1 MSAFSSVE
9 VVGGGLIGTSI
20 ALKLA
25 KNGVQVRVR
34 DVVPGHEKIA
44 NSLLGSALLA
54 FEEPVDCVIVAI
66 PVDALASVISD
77 ALISNPHS
85 IVIDIGSIKTKVIH
99 EVWTNIKNL
108 PNHGELLERY
118 VPTHP
123 MAGREVTGPEGA
135 RSDLFEGRVW
145 AITPHTST
153 LRANIVLVAEM
164 VAELG
169 AMSCE
174 LTPEAHDRQVAMTSH
189 LPQLL
194 ASLLA
199 STLHSPMELAGQG
212 LRDMTRLAHSDALMW
227 APIFE
232 GNQEEVLP
240 LLDEIVK
247 SINDLKDKKFNRDSV
262 LALMN
267 RGLEGASLVPGKHG
281 GVPRNYGVLS
291 VVIPDR
297 AGQLAALFNHCAE
310 GEINIEDL
318 RIEHSPG
325 QETGLITLY
334 VKPGDLST
342 LNNHLSILGW
352 DVTELS
358 KGV

>member
-25 KNGVQVRVR
+25 KNGVGVRVS
-34 DVVPGHEKIA
+34 DVQPGREKVA
-44 NSLLGSALLA
+44 NSLLGSSLLA
-54 FEEPVDCVIVAI
+54 TSSSVECVIVAT
-66 PVDALASVISD
+66 PVDALSTVISEVLQRD
-77 ALISNPHS
+77 AHS

-99 EVWTNIKNL
+99 EVWTKLAHL
-108 PNHGELLERY
+108 PKQRELLERY

-123 MAGREVTGPEGA
+123 MAGREVAGPEGA

-145 AITPHTST
+145 AITPHAAASRT
-153 LRANIVLVAEM
+153 NIALVGELLG
-164 VAELG
+164 ELG

-199 STLHSPMELAGQG
+199 STLHAPLELAGQG
-212 LRDMTRLAHSDALMW
+212 LRDMTRLAHSEASMW
-227 APIFE
+227 APILE
-232 GNQEEVLP
+232 GNQDEVLP

-247 SINDLKDKKFNRDSV
+247 SINVLKDKKFNRESI

-297 AGQLAALFNHCAE
+297 AGQLAALFNHCAD

-334 VKPGDLST
+334 VNPGDLST

-352 DVTELS
+352 NVTELS